1 MVIRPITTLS
11 LRMLIPWCVMGLC
24 VWTPLGQAQPR
35 LLADAEMDQ
44 ICAKGLPD
52 YSVSSVAFDQMFF
65 NFSRAT
71 SLGQVSGSGLLNLSL
86 VPSVSGKTQ
95 ISFGSPSAAGTTPV
109 TIPATDIQVV
119 NGTVQVTGDLTINM
133 PTLPSVMRAL
143 QQTRVVLP
151 PGFNPLAGTL
161 PRIQTLR

>member
-1 MVIRPITTLS
+1 MASRPITTRT
-11 LRMLIPWCVMGLC
+11 LRTLIPCCLLVLC
-24 VWTPLGQAQPR
+24 ALAPVVQAHPR

-44 ICAKGLPD
+44 VCAKGLAD
-52 YSVSSVAFDQMFF
+52 YSVNSVAFNQMFF

-71 SLGQVSGSGLLNLSL
+71 SLGQVSGSGQLNLSL
-86 VPSVSGKTQ
+86 IPSVSGKTQ
-95 ISFGSPSAAGTTPV
+95 ISFGSPSPAGTTPV

-133 PTLPSVMRAL
+133 QTLPSVMRAL
-143 QQTRVVLP
+143 QQNRVVLP

-161 PRIQTLR
+161 PRIQSLR